1 MPTVRLLDHRCHV
14 VRMDARFPFR
24 YGIAAMTAVPHVIFR
39 GEFEIDG
46 RRAHGFSADGLP
58 PKWFT
63 KNPATTFAEDLP
75 EMLSAIE
82 GAFEKAVAVG
92 RATSFFD
99 WWRSLYSAQD
109 AWAAENGVAP
119 LLAHLGTSLVE
130 RAAIDA
136 LCRATGAPLAAA
148 VQDNALGIRLG
159 EIHPELAGVDPAI
172 PMQQGM
178 VSDHTLF
185 VRHTV
190 GLADPLTDA
199 DIPSDERVADGLP
212 QSLEASIGAYGLC
225 WFKIKLCGD
234 FDRDSGRLRQLA
246 EVLGKRCPD
255 YRFTLDGN
263 EQFKTMASFR
273 DHWERHRADPALSEM
288 LAEPRLIF
296 VEQPVHRDEALAP
309 HVGADLAAWND
320 APPLIID
327 ESDGT
332 LDAAR
337 YALELGYAG
346 TSHKNCKGIV
356 KGIANACLL
365 RHRQSDRVLIQ
376 SGEDLANAGPVAL
389 LQDLAAMHLLG
400 IRHVERNGHHYFRGL
415 EVFGPAI
422 NEAILAH
429 HGDLFTRHGDGFATL
444 KVREGSIAISSVIG
458 APFGTAFRVDDCLDP
473 WLTLDEWQ
481 KQGAFSGF

>member
-1 MPTVRLLDHRCHV
+1 MPTVRLLDYRCHV

-24 YGIAAMTAVPHVIFR
+24 YGIAAMTTVPHVFFR

-46 RRAHGFSADGLP
+46 RSAHGFSADGLP

-75 EMLSAIE
+75 EMLSAID
-82 GAFEKAVAVG
+82 GAFEKGVAAG
-92 RATSFFD
+92 EAPRFFD
-99 WWRSLYSAQD
+99 WWHSLYQAQNS
-109 AWAAENGVAP
+109 WATEGGIAP

-136 LCRATGAPLAAA
+136 FCRATGAPLASA
-148 VQDNALGIRLG
+148 VKDNTLGIRLG
-159 EIHPELAGVDPAI
+159 EIHPDLAGVEPAVL
-172 PMQQGM
+172 MRQGL
-178 VSDHTLF
+178 VSDQTLF

-199 DIPSDERVADGLP
+199 DIPADERVADGLP
-212 QSLEASIGAYGLC
+212 QSLEASIGAYGLR

-246 EVLGKRCPD
+246 EVLGKQCPD

-273 DHWERHRADPALSEM
+273 DHWERHRADPALREM

-309 HVGADLAAWND
+309 HVGDDLAAWTD

-332 LDAAR
+332 LDAVR
-337 YALELGYAG
+337 TALELGYAG
-346 TSHKNCKGIV
+346 TSHKNCKGVV

-365 RHRQSDRVLIQ
+365 RHRQKDRVLIQ

-415 EVFGPAI
+415 EVFGQPI
-422 NEAILAH
+422 NEAILDH
-429 HGDLFTRHGDGFATL
+429 HGDLYARHAEGFATPN
-444 KVREGSIAISSVIG
+444 VRQGAIAIGSVIG
-458 APFGTAFRVDDCLDP
+458 APFGTAFRVDDCLAP
-473 WLTLDEWQ
+473 WQTLDAWR
-481 KQGAFSGF
+481 KQGAFSAF